1 MKSTLNE
8 ILTHHK
14 KNSVSITFHCGRN
27 KMKFCF
33 GGGPTKTAY
42 SIKPMCRCVLCCD
55 LFSGIVYMIF
65 YHLKSTFI
73 SVKMTTIMEHPQ

>member
-1 MKSTLNE
+1 MRPEMKSTLNE

-14 KNSVSITFHCGRN
+14 KNAVSITFHCGRN

-42 SIKPMCRCVLCCD
+42 SIKTNHFCFNERNTCADVFFLVISFRVL
-55 LFSGIVYMIF
+55 F
-65 YHLKSTFI
+65 T
-73 SVKMTTIMEHPQ
+73 